1 MINGLLRKNIRTLK
15 PYHSA
20 RIEYSGKNAIFLDAN
35 ENSFGSVLKE
45 GYNRY
50 PDPLHTQLRHEI
62 SKLKGCSENSIFLG
76 NGSDEAIDLLIRA
89 FCEPKKDEIIL
100 CPPTYGVYSVFAKI
114 NDVTTMEVPL
124 SPQFELDV
132 KGILNQI
139 RPNTKLIFLCS
150 PNNPTANVLKSDDIQ
165 ILLTKFSGL
174 VIVDEAYIDFSSE
187 KSWIKSLNQYNNLVV
202 LQTYSK
208 AWGLA
213 NLRIGMAF
221 AYPEIIRVFDNIK
234 YPYNLSGVIQEL
246 AIEALKNLTDK
257 DKMIAEIV
265 QQRAYLINELT
276 KLPMV
281 KRVYPSEANFLLV
294 QVTDAEFLYKS
305 LIQHKIIIRNR
316 SNLIHCDNCV
326 RITVGTTEENKNL
339 INTMKSLDE

>member
-1 MINGLLRKNIRTLK
+1 
-15 PYHSA
+15 
-20 RIEYSGKNAIFLDAN
+20 
-35 ENSFGSVLKE
+35 
-45 GYNRY
+45 
-50 PDPLHTQLRHEI
+50 
-62 SKLKGCSENSIFLG
+62 
-76 NGSDEAIDLLIRA
+76 
-89 FCEPKKDEIIL
+89 
-100 CPPTYGVYSVFAKI
+100 
-114 NDVTTMEVPL
+114 
-124 SPQFELDV
+124 
-132 KGILNQI
+132 
-139 RPNTKLIFLCS
+139 
-150 PNNPTANVLKSDDIQ
+150 
-165 ILLTKFSGL
+165 
-174 VIVDEAYIDFSSE
+174 
-187 KSWIKSLNQYNNLVV
+187 
-202 LQTYSK
+202 
-208 AWGLA
+208 
-213 NLRIGMAF
+213 MAF

-265 QQRAYLINELT
+265 QQRAYLRNELT

-326 RITVGTTEENKNL
+326 RITVGTTEENRNL